1 MGKSKK
7 GYEQFYTD
15 ELYNH
20 LGELPETEKCI
31 KSMLSKENIL
41 KHKNDE
47 DLAKKL
53 LRQAR
58 QK

>member
-15 ELYNH
+15 ELCNH